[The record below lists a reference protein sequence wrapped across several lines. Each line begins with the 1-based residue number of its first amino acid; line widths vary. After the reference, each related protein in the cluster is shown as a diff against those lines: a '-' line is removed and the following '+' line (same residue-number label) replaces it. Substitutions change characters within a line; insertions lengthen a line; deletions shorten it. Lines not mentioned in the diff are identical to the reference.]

1 MSGVMTVGKRNLI
14 VDLGGV
20 LTGLDRRRCIEA
32 FTAIGAGAVAGYVDE
47 CRQEDF
53 FHDLEVGATG
63 VAEFCDA
70 VRRACPGCAATDEAI
85 CQAWNALLTGIP
97 QSRLDMLLE
106 LKRDHRLVLLSNTNP
121 IHWHKAEA
129 EYFSAGGHAVSDY
142 FEQVFLSYR
151 MHLVKPDE
159 EIFRRVLRETGFAPS
174 DTLFIDDSA
183 ANRAAAMRLGIA
195 AVAELEAVAC
205 LEYT

>member
-1 MSGVMTVGKRNLI
+1 MRNI
-14 VDLGGV
+14 IFDFGGV
-20 LTGLDRRRCIEA
+20 LVNLDRKRCIDA
-32 FTAIGAGAVAGYVDE
+32 FTRIGAGAIAGYVDE
-47 CRQEDF
+47 CRQEDH
-53 FHDLEVGATG
+53 FHDLEVGDTG
-63 VAEFCDA
+63 VGQFCDA
-70 VRRACPGCAATDEAI
+70 VRQACGGCNATDEDI
-85 CQAWNALLTGIP
+85 CGAWDALLTGIP
-97 QSRLDMLLE
+97 KRRLDKLAE
-106 LKRDHRLVLLSNTNP
+106 LKRDFRLVLLSNTNP
-121 IHWHKAEA
+121 IHWRKAEA

-159 EIFRRVLRETGFAPS
+159 EIFRQVLRETGFAPS

-183 ANRAAAMRLGIA
+183 ANRASAMRLGIA